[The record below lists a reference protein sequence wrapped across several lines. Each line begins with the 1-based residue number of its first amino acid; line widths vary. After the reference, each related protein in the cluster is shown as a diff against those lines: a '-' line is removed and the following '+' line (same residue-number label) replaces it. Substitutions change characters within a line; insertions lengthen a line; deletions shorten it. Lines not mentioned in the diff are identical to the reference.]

1 MCNSINEKF
10 IFLIF
15 WEFFFI
21 FPEKFNFFS
30 EFVETG
36 YNFFLFFFVF
46 VETESSTPTP
56 PSALTGGGLTPRQH
70 SIWQHTHP

>member
-21 FPEKFNFFS
+21 FPEKFNFFLNLWRR
-30 EFVETG
+30 G
-36 YNFFLFFFVF
+36 IIFFIFFVF